1 MKAYIEGFTGTGK
14 TALSVFFSRL
24 YREYNPLF
32 PIYSNVKL
40 NIEKVI
46 YTQFGYLPF
55 SKIKK
60 GNCMILLDDYGNLD
74 NTKNYSTYLSTIA
87 RKTNTQI
94 ILTIQYYTQITKA
107 IREMC
112 DYRILP
118 SLTNL
123 IYDSNKGMYQMT
135 ELSDLIY
142 KSYKPT
148 TDKLISSKKI
158 LKILEKVNGY
168 YDTKELVDI
177 PNERIIKEEIA
188 KYSNDLRDVELNVC
202 IYTKNNKKQRDI
214 IQEICENKG
223 YS

>member
-142 KSYKPT
+142 KSYKPIA
-148 TDKLISSKKI
+148 DKLISSKKI
-158 LKILEKVNGY
+158 PKILEKVNGY

>member
-32 PIYSNVKL
+32 TIYSNVKL

-142 KSYKPT
+142 KSYKPIS
-148 TDKLISSKKI
+148 DKLISSKKI
-158 LKILEKVNGY
+158 PKILEKVNGY

-214 IQEICENKG
+214 IQEICESKG
-223 YS
+223 YR